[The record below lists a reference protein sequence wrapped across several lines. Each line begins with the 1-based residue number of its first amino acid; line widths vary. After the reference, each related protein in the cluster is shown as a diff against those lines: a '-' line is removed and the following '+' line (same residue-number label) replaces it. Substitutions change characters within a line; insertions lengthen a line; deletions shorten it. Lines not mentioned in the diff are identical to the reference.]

1 MWHLKE
7 ISLEG
12 IPEELKLTEEI
23 ACFIELK
30 GCLITLVKAVL
41 TGNIPPL
48 ICDTTETGSILGVAQ
63 SRWPQ

>member
-30 GCLITLVKAVL
+30 GCLTTLVKAVL